1 MNIEELLHRIPGDSA
16 SAKQEEIKHRALEL
30 LSVCDQFQIQTIHS
44 FCRNILIRFPRQ
56 AGLHLYFVLDAEQ
69 TIVERFITTIVLED
83 LQDAYYDSGKHQSH
97 YRFLLSN
104 QISMS
109 EIARVLRDLL
119 YKNISASD
127 VTDQTISPR
136 EFKKNVSRSLF

>member
-1 MNIEELLHRIPGDSA
+1 MFAISFKFRRFILFV
-16 SAKQEEIKHRALEL
+16 EIFL
-30 LSVCDQFQIQTIHS
+30 FG
-44 FCRNILIRFPRQ
+44 FPRQ

-97 YRFLLSN
+97 YRFLLSD

-127 VTDQTISPR
+127 VTDQTISP
-136 EFKKNVSRSLF
+136 EKIKEKYKQIVFLIEDILGKYDALPKPFRSNSCAS